1 MVIDGM
7 LPILLVFLSGFLLA
21 QFNFFSLNAAK
32 EINRMVFFFG
42 MPLVGISMLTKADFS
57 AFNNLLLFSYLISQ
71 FLTGI
76 LGGFLAL
83 YIWKFDLKSAALV
96 GMSTA
101 LANHL
106 LFILPIAKNIYSG
119 YIIEQI
125 SAIIVVDVIVI
136 TFIVTLILEYASAKQ
151 ISLKKLVKRMLS
163 IPLVIGVI
171 IGIALAIS
179 NIELPAVINS
189 FLDFSYASA
198 APMALFALGVT
209 LAKSELM
216 KNPNFIISISLIKVL
231 LHPIFILVIALVFF
245 QISLS
250 DLKPAL
256 MVAAAP
262 CGAMVLVFAAAYDDD
277 PKPLAP
283 LVVISF
289 LLSLPGVALAL
300 LI

>member
-7 LPILLVFLSGFLLA
+7 LPILLVFFSGFLLA
-21 QFNFFSLNAAK
+21 QLNFFTLSAAT

-57 AFNNLLLFSYLISQ
+57 LFNNLLLFSYLISQ
-71 FLTGI
+71 LVTGF
-76 LGGFLAL
+76 LGGFLAY

-106 LFILPIAKNIYSG
+106 LFILPIAENIFAG
-119 YIIEQI
+119 YIIDQI
-125 SAIIVVDVIVI
+125 SAIIVVDVIVV
-136 TFIVTLILEYASAKQ
+136 TFIVTLILEYAS
-151 ISLKKLVKRMLS
+151 LKKISIQNLTKRMLS

-171 IGIALAIS
+171 IGMALAIT
-179 NIELPAVINS
+179 NTEVPNMINS

-198 APMALFALGVT
+198 APMALFALGIT
-209 LAKSELM
+209 LAESDLT
-216 KNPNFIISISLIKVL
+216 KNANFIITISLIKVL
-231 LHPIFILVIALVFF
+231 VHPIFLLIVAFGFV
-245 QISLS
+245 QISAS

-256 MVAAAP
+256 MVATAP
-262 CGAMVLVFAAAYDDD
+262 CGAMVLVFAAAYDVN

-283 LVVISF
+283 LVVVSF

>member
-1 MVIDGM
+1 MEKVSPVVIDGM

-21 QFNFFSLNAAK
+21 QFNFFSLDAAK

-57 AFNNLLLFSYLISQ
+57 EFNNLLLFSYLFSQ

-151 ISLKKLVKRMLS
+151 ISLQKLAKRMLS

-171 IGIALAIS
+171 IGITLAIS
-179 NIELPAVINS
+179 NIELPDVINS

-209 LAKSELM
+209 LAKSEL
-216 KNPNFIISISLIKVL
+216 
-231 LHPIFILVIALVFF
+231 
-245 QISLS
+245 
-250 DLKPAL
+250 
-256 MVAAAP
+256 
-262 CGAMVLVFAAAYDDD
+262 
-277 PKPLAP
+277 
-283 LVVISF
+283 
-289 LLSLPGVALAL
+289 
-300 LI
+300 